1 MIEFTVEGDPVPYA
15 RMQGGKSTR
24 RFIPAKQRAA
34 MDALAWAAAKAMRGR
49 PLIEGP
55 VLLHAVFAFEH
66 PASWS
71 KAKRGTTFYKTS
83 KPDSDNLTKLAMD
96 AFKGVVWIDDSQ
108 VCSLVVSKIYSH
120 TAYSTFMIA
129 EGDYADTI
137 RGSEIHVAASHASG
151 LSGAAQAA

>member
-55 VLLHAVFAFEH
+55 VLIHAIFSFEH

-71 KAKRGTTFYKTS
+71 KAKRGATFYKTS

-108 VCSLVVSKIYSH
+108 VCFLAVSKIYSH

-129 EGDYADTI
+129 EGNYADSI
-137 RGSEIHVAASHASG
+137 RGIEIRATTSDGCVIRGEAKAA
-151 LSGAAQAA
+151 

>member
-1 MIEFTVEGDPVPYA
+1 MIEFTVEGNPVPYA

-55 VLLHAVFAFEH
+55 VLIHAIFSFEP

-71 KAKRGTTFYKTS
+71 KAKRGAAFYKTS
-83 KPDSDNLTKLAMD
+83 KPDSDNLAKLAMD

-108 VCSLVVSKIYSH
+108 VCFLAVSKIYSL
-120 TAYSTFMIA
+120 TAYSKFMIA
-129 EGDYADTI
+129 EGSHAYPI
-137 RGSEIHVAASHASG
+137 RGIEIHVTTSHASG
-151 LSGAAQAA
+151 LPGAAQAA